1 MKKLIDIVSGKSWWS
16 IPFHFTLLSII
27 AFSYLAY
34 FFNVELAEV
43 TKHGH
48 VITVPNLEN
57 LSIEEAESLLEEN
70 QLRFEISDTVFSEKH
85 NMDAIVGQLPK
96 AGNKVKENR
105 RIYLTINTS
114 QKPKIKITEQT
125 LAKIKK
131 ADIRQ
136 VRIDIASLGLKIG
149 RIDTVESNYKNYVLE
164 AYRGKKIIEVGDYIF
179 LGDKIRLEIGRGKNT
194 SDTTSSN

>member
-1 MKKLIDIVSGKSWWS
+1 MKKLIDIISGKSWWS
-16 IPFHFTLLSII
+16 VPFHFTLMSIV
-27 AFSYLAY
+27 AFSCLAY

-57 LSIEEAESLLEEN
+57 LSIEEAEMKLEEN

-85 NMDAIVGQLPK
+85 NMNAVVSQLPK
-96 AGNKVKENR
+96 AGNTVKENR

-114 QKPKIKITEQT
+114 QKPKIKITELT

-136 VRIDIASLGLKIG
+136 VKIDIASLGLKIG
-149 RIDTVESNYKNYVLE
+149 RIDTVESNYKDYVIE
-164 AYRGKKIIEVGDYIF
+164 AYKGRKVIEVGDYIY
-179 LGDKIRLEIGRGKNT
+179 LGDKIRLEIGRGKKDSDST
-194 SDTTSSN
+194 STN